1 MITEK
6 MVYVMLEVDANND
19 WWEVMPETIQKDVE
33 TALIESE
40 NGELIP
46 YEDIQKR
53 YKKWIS
59 K

>member
-1 MITEK
+1 
-6 MVYVMLEVDANND
+6 MLEVDANND